1 MKSKVIKHLQ
11 KAQDE
16 LDKVIEDALALNE
29 SVTNI
34 DIEYTRD
41 RIADI
46 ISELESIDE
55 FETDSEDDTMFF
67 DDMLDDDFNDD
78 Y

>member
-29 SVTNI
+29 SITNI

-67 DDMLDDDFNDD
+67 DVLDDDFDD
-78 Y
+78 NY

>member
-67 DDMLDDDFNDD
+67 DDMLDDDFNDN